1 MRKVEYLLQRGCNPN
16 KKVERYYTDCNALC
30 LALKKSKGSSKKMI
44 ELLLQYGGD
53 VSSAIGVVTSKRQK
67 GSPREGICATILAA
81 RIRNMDILKL
91 ILQSR
96 PSKQDK
102 IEGNSN
108 YYILYISRVTRYQTI
123 WGRYLRANIFTF
135 IIILSLKYLL
145 IGLLC
150 LVEEGDDVF
159 MEVLLQDLYATELVT
174 ADDIVYLLK

>member
-1 MRKVEYLLQRGCNPN
+1 
-16 KKVERYYTDCNALC
+16 
-30 LALKKSKGSSKKMI
+30 
-44 ELLLQYGGD
+44 
-53 VSSAIGVVTSKRQK
+53 
-67 GSPREGICATILAA
+67 
-81 RIRNMDILKL
+81 MDILKL